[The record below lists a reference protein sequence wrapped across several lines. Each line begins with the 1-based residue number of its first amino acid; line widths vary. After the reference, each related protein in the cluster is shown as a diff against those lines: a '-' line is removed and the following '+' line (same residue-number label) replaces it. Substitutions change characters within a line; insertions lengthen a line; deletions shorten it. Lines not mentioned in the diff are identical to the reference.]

1 VIRIRTGETNESAVW
16 VINAVESLKEWV
28 AESIQPLLK

>member
-16 VINAVESLKEWV
+16 LKSLHWDTF
-28 AESIQPLLK
+28 LK

>member
-16 VINAVESLKEWV
+16 LKSLHWD
-28 AESIQPLLK
+28 AFLK